1 MKGCLTYIYICL
13 ALSSITFL
21 VTGCATASKSE
32 LLEIHDTITANR
44 VDTVRQ
50 HVRETVHDTIHN
62 YTEHI
67 VTVNEK
73 GDTIRET
80 NNNYYYQHTI
90 ERDSG
95 SYYIHLI
102 DSLVKSLNQNHDSE
116 KTLEKKPPWWQ
127 SLEWKIVAFASII
140 FIAKLIIRKKKEKN
154 KSYASS

>member
-21 VTGCATASKSE
+21 VTGCATSSKSE

-44 VDTVRQ
+44 IDTVRQ
-50 HVRETVHDTIHN
+50 YVRETVHDTIHN
-62 YTEHI
+62 RTENI

-80 NNNYYYQHTI
+80 NNNYFYQHTI

-95 SYYIHLI
+95 AYYIHLI

-116 KTLEKKPPWWQ
+116 KTVEKKPPWWK
-127 SLEWKIVAFASII
+127 SLGGEIVVIASIALIVTMI
-140 FIAKLIIRKKKEKN
+140 FRKNQK
-154 KSYASS
+154 

>member
-73 GDTIRET
+73 GDTTKET
-80 NNNYYYQHTI
+80 NNNYFYQHTI
-90 ERDSG
+90 ERDS
-95 SYYIHLI
+95 SSQYIHLI
-102 DSLVKSLNQNHDSE
+102 DSLIKSLNQNHDKE
-116 KTLEKKPPWWQ
+116 EVKEKKTSWWNTLPWMIIAIGAIIA
-127 SLEWKIVAFASII
+127 LVIV
-140 FIAKLIIRKKKEKN
+140 LIYITFPNLRRKT
-154 KSYASS
+154 S